1 MSSTTSL
8 GDAFHRNA
16 LRKDKHCHSRSGSP
30 TPTSRAD
37 VETPP
42 FVPTAPM
49 NVPRARH
56 ATTALLDASGNVT
69 GVLVTG
75 GIGGTTAVN
84 GDDDVGASVKSAEVY
99 GSP

>member
-1 MSSTTSL
+1 
-8 GDAFHRNA
+8 
-16 LRKDKHCHSRSGSP
+16 
-30 TPTSRAD
+30 
-37 VETPP
+37 
-42 FVPTAPM
+42 M

-56 ATTALLDASGNVT
+56 AATALLDASGNVT